1 MSYLFFCNAE
11 TQDEC
16 LRKRLF
22 GNSQR
27 HWDKVRKIKPGTPL
41 FLYNL
46 DTGCLLGPFQA
57 ASKPRIHLDPYA
69 FLGSGRSYPAQV
81 EVTWTR
87 LQTLEK
93 AHTVLPFL
101 SKELKCRLTPTET
114 VRVYKALHDAMGKA
128 VASWL

>member
-1 MSYLFFCNAE
+1 MSYLFFCNNW
-11 TQDEC
+11 TKDEC

-27 HWDKVRKIKPGTPL
+27 FWDQVRRIRLGTPL

-46 DTGCLLGPFQA
+46 DTGCLYGPFQA
-57 ASKPRIHLDPYA
+57 VSKPRMHLDPYA
-69 FLGSGRSYPAQV
+69 FLESGRSYPAQV
-81 EVTWTR
+81 EVAWTR
-87 LQTLEK
+87 IGKVEK
-93 AHTVLPFL
+93 AHNILPFL

-114 VRVYKALHDAMGKA
+114 VRVYKALHEAMSRC

>member
-1 MSYLFFCNAE
+1 VSYLFFCNNL

-27 HWDKVRKIKPGTPL
+27 HWDQVRRIRPGTTL

-46 DTGCLLGPFQA
+46 DTGRLYGPFQT
-57 ASKPRIHLDPYA
+57 ASKPRMYLDPYA
-69 FLGSGRSYPAQV
+69 FLESGRSYPAQV

-87 LQTLEK
+87 IGTVEK

-101 SKELKCRLTPTET
+101 SNELKCRLTPTET
-114 VRVYKALHDAMGKA
+114 VRVYKALHEAMSRR

>member
-1 MSYLFFCNAE
+1 MSYLFFCNDL

-27 HWDKVRKIKPGTPL
+27 HWDQVKKIRAGTPL

-46 DTGCLLGPFQA
+46 DTGCLLGPFKA

-69 FLGSGRSYPAQV
+69 FIESGRSYPAQV

-87 LQTLEK
+87 IHSLEK
-93 AHTVLPFL
+93 AHRILPFL
-101 SKELKCRLTPTET
+101 SNELKCRLTPTET
-114 VRVYKALHDAMGKA
+114 VRVFKALHEEMSRR

>member
-1 MSYLFFCNAE
+1 M
-11 TQDEC
+11 DEC

-27 HWDKVRKIKPGTPL
+27 YWSQVRKIRPGTPL

-46 DTGCLLGPFQA
+46 DTGSLHGPFQA
-57 ASKPRIHLDPYA
+57 ASKPRVHLDPYA
-69 FLGSGRSYPAQV
+69 FMDSGRSYPAQV

-87 LQTLEK
+87 IGTVEK

-101 SKELKCRLTPTET
+101 SSELRCRLTPTET
-114 VRVYKALHDAMGKA
+114 VKVYRALHDAICRR
-128 VASWL
+128 VSSWLWAESLKRSSPG

>member
-1 MSYLFFCNAE
+1 M
-11 TQDEC
+11 DEC

-27 HWDKVRKIKPGTPL
+27 HWDKNKRIRPGTPL

-46 DTGCLLGPFQA
+46 DTGCLYGPFQA
-57 ASKPRIHLDPYA
+57 ASKPRMHLDPYA
-69 FLGSGRSYPAQV
+69 FLESGRSYPAQV

-87 LQTLEK
+87 MSTVEK
-93 AHTVLPFL
+93 AHRVLPFL
-101 SKELKCRLTPTET
+101 SSELRCRLSPTET
-114 VRVYKALHDAMGKA
+114 VRVYEALNEAMSRR